1 MSVATLV
8 PAAVIY
14 REEQNFDWWVY
25 AVLAVRGY
33 QAWREDERGRVAV
46 AT

>member
-14 REEQNFDWWVY
+14 REDQNFDWWVY
-25 AVLAVRGY
+25 AVLAVLDVL
-33 QAWREDERGRVAV
+33 AWQRRFRMHGV
-46 AT
+46 